1 MIVHKTVNHLISKC
15 ETYGSEQWHYSQTDR
30 SRHLP
35 GRQVPT
41 NNGRTSEFNTCSM
54 FIQRHAVHDEIC
66 WHTQT
71 SFSPTCSN
79 QLPTYFVNFKTKATV
94 KKKKEKRKKKKW
106 PSKHSITARL
116 EQSRSTN
123 SSTCTNLA
131 QREVVEEGRSS
142 VRLPEGE
149 GRGIAGE
156 FEASTTVLG
165 CNLGLEGPPVLW
177 VSVQSLERGETI
189 ERLFNT
195 HLL

>member
-1 MIVHKTVNHLISKC
+1 MVNGL
-15 ETYGSEQWHYSQTDR
+15 
-30 SRHLP
+30 
-35 GRQVPT
+35 
-41 NNGRTSEFNTCSM
+41 N
-54 FIQRHAVHDEIC
+54 
-66 WHTQT
+66 
-71 SFSPTCSN
+71 TCSN
-79 QLPTYFVNFKTKATV
+79 QLPTYIVNKAKATV
-94 KKKKEKRKKKKW
+94 KKKKKEKKRKKKKTW
-106 PSKHSITARL
+106 PSKHSITAQL

-149 GRGIAGE
+149 GRGVAGE